1 MPNLVP
7 EGLQEGLQYA
17 DIATVFGNDT
27 VRRMFEVN
35 VNTRGAAKVRVDE
48 SGNLIRDEDAQA
60 EESKKKRLEL
70 KDEPILINT
79 TELRERYESIRK
91 RLTEIRKRIQ
101 EIKEKK
107 DKINEKDV
115 GALNAVSELI
125 NHFTD
130 TYQVSFQTI
139 QTMRVK
145 IDDFERSY
153 RGELTK
159 YIYTLDR
166 EIRELV
172 EEESILRTKRAELNK
187 TIQLIYNECI
197 TEEEKKQIQNKNIC
211 GICLV
216 NNINRVFVPCGH
228 VICSGCAPNVG
239 SDCFMCRKAIRET
252 IPFFLN
258 VAGEDLVEATQG
270 DRIRRE
276 IGRELEL

>member
-7 EGLQEGLQYA
+7 EGLQYA
-17 DIATVFGNDT
+17 DIATIFGEGAI
-27 VRRMFEVN
+27 RKYEVN
-35 VNTRGAAKVRVDE
+35 VNTRGAAKVRLDDK
-48 SGNLIRDEDAQA
+48 GNLIRDEDAQA

-79 TELRERYESIRK
+79 TELRERYESIRN
-91 RLTEIRKRIQ
+91 RLNEIRKRIQ
-101 EIKEKK
+101 EIK
-107 DKINEKDV
+107 DEKDDINDKDIQ
-115 GALNAVSELI
+115 ALEGVNKLI
-125 NHFTD
+125 NNFSNK
-130 TYQVSFQTI
+130 YQVPFDTV

-153 RGELTK
+153 RGELTS
-159 YIYTLDR
+159 YIYKLDK
-166 EIRELV
+166 EVRELV
-172 EEESILRTKRAELNK
+172 EEETILKTKRAELNK
-187 TIQLIYNECI
+187 TIQLVYNECV

-216 NNINRVFVPCGH
+216 NTVNRVFVPCGH

-239 SDCFMCRKAIRET
+239 SDCFMCRKGIRET

-258 VAGEDLVEATQG
+258 VAGEDLVEANQG
-270 DRIRRE
+270 NRDRRE